1 MFIRNWIDNFKS
13 DYSCATI
20 DLLNELLKKEE
31 FLHNDKFRL
40 QIAETIFSHD
50 ILNEEALQVKC
61 TLLYNSGKKGI
72 AKNTYDNFCKEY
84 HTLLGVEYNIP
95 FSQIIHANE

>member
-1 MFIRNWIDNFKS
+1 MDHP
-13 DYSCATI
+13 
-20 DLLNELLKKEE
+20 ELLSNEYIE
-31 FLHNDKFRL
+31 RMWQSGEILHNDKFRL